1 MSPALALGEM
11 LATALSCTSS
21 VQSPTMDQRVQ
32 IVIALIEEDLRRELS
47 LDDLAKSV
55 NLSAS
60 RLRHLFTTETGTSPA
75 QYLKSIRIRKAKEM
89 LETTFLSVKQIM
101 SLVGFV
107 DRKHFA
113 CDFKKT
119 YGTSPTEY
127 RKLYFNAK
135 PSR

>member
-1 MSPALALGEM
+1 
-11 LATALSCTSS
+11 
-21 VQSPTMDQRVQ
+21 MDQRVQ
-32 IVIALIEEDLRRELS
+32 IVLALIEEDLRRELS
-47 LDDLAKSV
+47 LEDLAKSV

-60 RLRHLFTTETGTSPA
+60 RLRHLFSTETGTSPG

-113 CDFKKT
+113 CDFKKA
-119 YGTSPTEY
+119 YGASPTEY
-127 RKLYFNAK
+127 RKLHFNAK